1 MTPNDILILAR
12 AGFTAQQIAALST
25 MQTAP
30 ASQAVQMTPASQAV
44 QMTPATQTA
53 PAAQAVQTAP
63 AGQAVQMTPAAQAV
77 QMTPAGQAAQAN
89 PLTYEQFQQEL
100 QKMAL
105 MGTQQTGNVETADS
119 ILASI
124 INPPANTGGNK

>member
-1 MTPNDILILAR
+1 MTQNDILILAR

-30 ASQAVQMTPASQAV
+30 
-44 QMTPATQTA
+44 TA
-53 PAAQAVQTAP
+53 
-63 AGQAVQMTPAAQAV
+63 QAVQMTPAAQAA
-77 QMTPAGQAAQAN
+77 QMTPAAQAAQTVQMAPAAQAA

-105 MGTQQTGNVETADS
+105 MGSQQTGNVETADS